1 MKPVNWTDNAREK
14 LRLVQNQG
22 FIIDEDLVL
31 NAIRQPR
38 RVDEGYSG
46 RLIAQAVIDGEHTI
60 RVVYEETDVIAV
72 VTLYP
77 GRRSRYEG

>member
-38 RVDEGYSG
+38 RVDEGYWCDLAAG
-46 RLIAQAVIDGEHTI
+46 ACLPKFPVWLVIERDLDFPAFCDP
-60 RVVYEETDVIAV
+60 EEDEW
-72 VTLYP
+72 
-77 GRRSRYEG
+77 R